1 MDNSVRFRWREPG
14 EISSADLLRQCGQK
28 LTDRALWEMFQDR
41 FQRLIFMYLYR
52 ALKYHSKSDDV
63 IEVVND
69 LGQEVYLRLVQ
80 QNARLLRHFRGDTDL
95 SVAAL
100 LGRVCMSVVSD
111 TLRREGAL
119 RRTSNVISINAVK
132 EIIETSRHDRDE
144 LNIGAIL
151 SWIDVERMV
160 AADPDQKNAQ
170 RNTLIFKLYYMDG
183 MTTEEIAS
191 YPGFDLTESGVEAVL
206 VRLRKRI
213 KK

>member
-1 MDNSVRFRWREPG
+1 MDNSVRFRWRGSG

-28 LTDRALWEMFQDR
+28 LTDRALWEMFQER
-41 FQRLIFMYLYR
+41 FQRLIFTYLYR
-52 ALKYHSKSDDV
+52 ALKYHSKTDDV

-69 LGQEVYLRLVQ
+69 LAQEVYVRLVQ
-80 QNARLLRHFRGDTDL
+80 HNASLLRNFRGETDL
-95 SVAAL
+95 SVAGL
-100 LGRVCMSVVSD
+100 LGRVCMSAVSD
-111 TLRREGAL
+111 KFRREGAA
-119 RRTSNVISINAVK
+119 RRMNNVISISAAK
-132 EIIETSRHDRDE
+132 EMLETSRHERDE
-144 LNIGAIL
+144 LNLEAIL

-170 RNTLIFKLYYMDG
+170 RNALIFKLHYMDG
-183 MTTEEIAS
+183 LTSGEIAS

>member
-1 MDNSVRFRWREPG
+1 MENSVGFRRRKPS
-14 EISSADLLRQCGQK
+14 EISSAELLRQCGQK
-28 LTDRALWEMFQDR
+28 LTDRALWEMFQER
-41 FQRLIFMYLYR
+41 FQRLIFTYLYR
-52 ALKYHSKSDDV
+52 ALKYHSKTDDL

-69 LGQEVYLRLVQ
+69 LGQEVYVRLVQ
-80 QNARLLRHFRGDTDL
+80 HNASLLRNFRGETDL

-111 TLRREGAL
+111 KLRRDGAA
-119 RRTSNVISINAVK
+119 RRMNNVVSISAAK
-132 EIIETSRHDRDE
+132 ELLESSRNERDE
-144 LNIGAIL
+144 LNVSAIL

-170 RNTLIFKLYYMDG
+170 RNALIFKLHYMDG
-183 MTTEEIAS
+183 LTTSEIAS